1 MFDYITGI
9 LKKSSENKAVI
20 DVGGVGY
27 IFNITLTTY
36 RSLPALN
43 NELTL
48 KTHVIHREDTFE
60 LTGFYTENERLVFRK
75 LISLSGIG
83 PKQAIK
89 ILSGLDIHQL
99 VGAIAQEDILLLQK
113 IPGLGKKTAEKLVFE
128 LRGRLDDIEI
138 QNIQP
143 GTGRLP
149 VDAIAAM
156 EALGFSE
163 IKSRAAV
170 FEALKE
176 DGSSETEDIVKRAL
190 KHI

>member
-1 MFDYITGI
+1 
-9 LKKSSENKAVI
+9 
-20 DVGGVGY
+20 
-27 IFNITLTTY
+27 
-36 RSLPALN
+36 
-43 NELTL
+43 
-48 KTHVIHREDTFE
+48 
-60 LTGFYTENERLVFRK
+60 
-75 LISLSGIG
+75 
-83 PKQAIK
+83 
-89 ILSGLDIHQL
+89 
-99 VGAIAQEDILLLQK
+99 
-113 IPGLGKKTAEKLVFE
+113 GLGKKTAEKLVFE